1 MREPSIR
8 TSRLVIAAGLAA
20 VIMVGGAGFFLGRQ
34 TAPREAPVALPVVP
48 APPAPAPK
56 PPVERILHRAELVA
70 LAREASDAWSTG
82 DELPEG
88 LRRAAGQR
96 FELVLPFGCN
106 GPADPDARLPMQWSY
121 DEKQETLRVSVTPVR
136 WPAADWG
143 YDLAGGSHAEGFW
156 VARPWSSSEGC
167 PARRAPS
174 TPSGTEPITLS
185 GQSLAVAQFLPVDA
199 ESRLT
204 RNGRPLEVVRRIA
217 RGDIDSARGFR
228 VRIAGRVDRDA
239 EPVRCVQPGGTDQ
252 RPICVLKVRM
262 DEIAIENAANDDTLG
277 RWPLASGR

>member
-20 VIMVGGAGFFLGRQ
+20 VIMVGGAGFFLGRE
-34 TAPREAPVALPVVP
+34 TAPRETPVARPVVP
-48 APPAPAPK
+48 ALPAPAPQ
-56 PPVERILHRAELVA
+56 PPVERLLHRAELLA
-70 LAREASDAWSTG
+70 LVREASDAWSTG
-82 DELPEG
+82 DRLPDG
-88 LRRAAGQR
+88 VRRAAGQR

-121 DEKQETLRVSVTPVR
+121 DDERQTLRVSVIPVQ
-136 WPAADWG
+136 WQAADWG
-143 YDLAGGSHAEGFW
+143 HDSTDGGRAEGFW
-156 VARPWSSSEGC
+156 VARPWSSGERC
-167 PARRAPS
+167 PARRTPS

-185 GQSLAVAQFLPVDA
+185 GQSLAVAQFLPADA

-204 RNGRPLEVVRRIA
+204 RNGRSLDVVRRIA
-217 RGDIDSARGFR
+217 RGEVDPDRGFR

-262 DEIAIENAANDDTLG
+262 DEIAIENAANDDILG